1 MGSIFWQ
8 SFAEIMTELGYENCL
23 PARALHPGFGALCGY
38 LLGQA
43 YSLRQAEL
51 RLDQYANRVLLQ
63 TVTSTANSREMLATM
78 NSSPY
83 ARCSD
88 PEIEYFRQLIFQ
100 SQFLKAAGRIEDGQI
115 LCSTTSGSNTFQD
128 AKFIP
133 TITRKDG
140 TRLYKNLPPF
150 RVDDQNVIVVARG
163 DSFVVY
169 DPYNLASLAAPPMHF
184 AATAVDA
191 PTRQTGQM
199 IGDLLPVQEALLTHE
214 GKFKA
219 GNTLYATRC
228 SNDFGTCLTAYI
240 SVPDA
245 LAITHTYS
253 TVFLVLGGVS
263 GALIGLLFPML
274 YSRNKSVEQQLLR
287 ALRADA
293 LTVVYQP
300 IVDLA
305 TRRIVEAEALVRWTD
320 EYKNAVSPDVF
331 VKIAE
336 ERGFVGEI
344 TRLVLRHVMRDFG
357 ATLRARSTFRVNVN
371 IAASD
376 LADSNFIPMLERAL
390 NDAEVAPRNLGIE
403 ITESYTARQQV
414 ARNTILRLRQKG
426 HYVAIDDFGTGYSSL
441 AYLHDLSVDA
451 IKIDKA
457 FTKAIGTDA
466 VTVSILPQ
474 ILTMAETLKLRVVVE
489 GIETEVQAE
498 YFAASGQNIHAQ
510 GWLYGRPIPAR
521 LFLQL
526 LDEEEARLAKRQEEE
541 FPSGVTVAA
550 F

>member
-1 MGSIFWQ
+1 MRTLFQRVLVTFVSAVVLAAAGS
-8 SFAEIMTELGYENCL
+8 LG
-23 PARALHPGFGALCGY
+23 GY
-38 LLGQA
+38 LLGHA
-43 YSLRQAEL
+43 YSLRQAEF
-51 RLDQYANRVLLQ
+51 RLDQYANHVLME
-63 TVTSTANSREMLATM
+63 TVTSTAESRAMLAAL
-78 NSSPY
+78 NGSPY
-83 ARCSD
+83 SFCSD
-88 PEIEYFRQLIFQ
+88 AEIDYFRQLIFQ
-100 SQFLKAAGRIEDGQI
+100 SQFLKAAGRMRAGQI
-115 LCSTTSGSNTFQD
+115 MCSTTSGSSYP
-128 AKFIP
+128 ARAYSP
-133 TITRKDG
+133 AITRQDG

-150 RVDDQNVIVVARG
+150 RVDDQDVISVQLG
-163 DSFVVY
+163 DSFIVY
-169 DPYNLASLAAPPMHF
+169 NPYTLASMAAPPMHF
-184 AATAVDA
+184 AATAVDT
-191 PTRQTGQM
+191 PTGQAGQM
-199 IGDLLPVQEALLTHE
+199 VGEVPPVRADVLTRPGKVQVGD
-214 GKFKA
+214 
-219 GNTLYATRC
+219 TLYATRC
-228 SNDFGTCLTAYI
+228 SSDSSSCMTAYI
-240 SVPDA
+240 SIPDA
-245 LAITHTYS
+245 LRIMRGYS
-253 TVFLVLGGVS
+253 TSFFVLGGIS
-263 GALIGLLFPML
+263 GALIGLLLPML

-344 TRLVLRHVMRDFG
+344 TKLVLRHALRDFG
-357 ATLRARSTFRVNVN
+357 ATMRARSTFRVNVN
-371 IAASD
+371 IAAAD
-376 LADSNFIPMLERAL
+376 LADSNFIPMVERAL
-390 NDAEVAPRNLGIE
+390 EEAEVSPRNLGIE

-474 ILTMAETLKLRVVVE
+474 ILTMAETLKLQVVVE
-489 GIETEVQAE
+489 GIETQVQAD
-498 YFAASGQNIHAQ
+498 YFAAGTQHIHAQ
-510 GWLYGRPIPAR
+510 GWLYGRPVPAR
-521 LFLQL
+521 LFLQM
-526 LDEEEARLAKRQEEE
+526 LDEEDARIAKQQEEE
-541 FPSGVTVAA
+541 FPSGATVAA